1 MPPNLQKSEPRKE
14 DIMKRCMTLCSHPG
28 MIALLCVLSIVQGDA
43 LWCKYCSERPEGF
56 PSNAESSSRGILFGY
71 CSELGELNK
80 KCGSNSNQCVSATI
94 KQECGKETDGDLA
107 SYFPRKSMTLDKLIK
122 GCWDDNQTKNLQD
135 MIIACGGK
143 VDVKTCQGEDYC
155 NADPLPPPIATEMI
169 AVVVVIAV
177 IVMILG
183 FLTWG
188 CWKHEK
194 ACFSKKGSMPISTD
208 AEIDLSSS
216 DD

>member
-1 MPPNLQKSEPRKE
+1 M
-14 DIMKRCMTLCSHPG
+14 
-28 MIALLCVLSIVQGDA
+28 
-43 LWCKYCSERPEGF
+43 
-56 PSNAESSSRGILFGY
+56 LFGANIVLKDQKDFLPTSRAAHGEY
-71 CSELGELNK
+71 CLDIVVNWVNSTK

-107 SYFPRKSMTLDKLIK
+107 SYFPRKSMSPNKRIK

-177 IVMILG
+177 VVMILG

-188 CWKHEK
+188 CWRHKK